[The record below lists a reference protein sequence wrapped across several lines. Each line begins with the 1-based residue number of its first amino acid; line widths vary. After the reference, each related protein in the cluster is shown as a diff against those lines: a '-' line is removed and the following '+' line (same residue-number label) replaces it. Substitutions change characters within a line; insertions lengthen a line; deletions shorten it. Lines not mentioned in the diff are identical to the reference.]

1 MPEKNNVH
9 IVRETLRSWVGS
21 GHREADSLFTHLKMN
36 TIVQTFYRR
45 LVVCADALRSPLLLV
60 IRLFWGW
67 QFFLTGKGKLMNLS
81 RTSQFFESLGI
92 PFPHGQALLAACT
105 ECFGGLLLLLGLAS
119 RLISL
124 PLLILLTVAYCTA
137 DLDRVRVI
145 FSDPDKFV
153 TADEFLF
160 LFAVTVVFVFG
171 PGKISIDTLVAKY
184 FKGDDTKK
192 VNSRARR
199 E

>member
-1 MPEKNNVH
+1 MNH
-9 IVRETLRSWVGS
+9 IVE
-21 GHREADSLFTHLKMN
+21 
-36 TIVQTFYRR
+36 TFYRR
-45 LVVCADALRSPLLLV
+45 LVVCADALRSPVLLV

-81 RTSQFFESLGI
+81 RTSQYFESLGI
-92 PFPHGQALLAACT
+92 TFPHGQALLAACT

-119 RLISL
+119 RRVSL
-124 PLLILLTVAYCTA
+124 PLFILLTVAYCTA

-160 LFAVTVVFVFG
+160 LFAVPLVFVFG
-171 PGKISIDTLVAKY
+171 PGKNSIDTLVAKY
-184 FKGDDTKK
+184 LKCRETNK
-192 VNSRARR
+192 VNSSTRR